1 MPARVHSRPEMVR
14 TPSEKHHEHDSFQAN
29 KNMQHKEALR
39 LALGSILAPK
49 RSYTP
54 SSRSSSGTASPAH
67 PASFTPPPPPYSA
80 SNQGAESGRTDA
92 LLHPRNPYFLHT
104 PSRLAQS
111 ESTDHSPS
119 GSAASSPVPSQPAE
133 TQGSQPSTPLSLPE
147 PAVSDHPQTSDGQ
160 VYAVRAPKPVSVPQ
174 PDAPSAVPT
183 PESKGYSGSGSGS
196 GTPKAK
202 FIETLQS
209 KSAWDA
215 LIHGS
220 FS

>member
-1 MPARVHSRPEMVR
+1 M
-14 TPSEKHHEHDSFQAN
+14 PSEKCHEHDQSQAN

-49 RSYTP
+49 RSYTS

-67 PASFTPPPPPYSA
+67 PASFTPPPPHLTPSYCDA
-80 SNQGAESGRTDA
+80 GRADA
-92 LLHPRNPYFLHT
+92 LLHPRNPFFPHT
-104 PSRLAQS
+104 PSRLGYS
-111 ESTDHSPS
+111 ESRDHSPS
-119 GSAASSPVPSQPAE
+119 GSAAPSPSSLHPTQSQRPSP
-133 TQGSQPSTPLSLPE
+133 PPLSLPE
-147 PAVSDHPQTSDGQ
+147 PAVSDPPQTSEGQ
-160 VYAVRAPKPVSVPQ
+160 VYAVRALKPVSAPQ
-174 PDAPSAVPT
+174 SGAPPAVT
-183 PESKGYSGSGSGS
+183 ATESTGCSGSGS